1 VLEYVPDVTKELGES
16 LMTDSNVLELKLQE
30 VTKDLAEI
38 GNRVQSLD
46 TNLTQ
51 LNLTLSL
58 LEQTVKTITALQ
70 EERRQF
76 ANRVQY
82 FTIGGLISAAVAFIL
97 GGGLI
102 L

>member
-1 VLEYVPDVTKELGES
+1 
-16 LMTDSNVLELKLQE
+16 MTDSNVLELRLQD
-30 VTKDLAEI
+30 VTKDLTEI

-58 LEQTVKTITALQ
+58 LEQTVKAITALQ

-76 ANRVQY
+76 STRVQY
-82 FTIGGLISAAVAFIL
+82 FIIGGFISAAVAFIL

>member
-1 VLEYVPDVTKELGES
+1 
-16 LMTDSNVLELKLQE
+16 MTDSNVLELRLQE
-30 VTKDLAEI
+30 VTKDLIEI
-38 GNRVQSLD
+38 SSRVQSLD

-58 LEQTVKTITALQ
+58 LEQTVKAITALQ

-76 ANRVQY
+76 STRVQY
-82 FTIGGLISAAVAFIL
+82 FIIGGFISAAVAFIL

>member
-1 VLEYVPDVTKELGES
+1 
-16 LMTDSNVLELKLQE
+16 MTDSNVLELRLQE
-30 VTKDLAEI
+30 VTKDLIEI
-38 GNRVQSLD
+38 RSRVQSLD

-58 LEQTVKTITALQ
+58 LEQTVKAITALQ

-76 ANRVQY
+76 SNRVQY
-82 FTIGGLISAAVAFIL
+82 FIIGGFISAAVAFIL
-97 GGGLI
+97 GGGLT

>member
-1 VLEYVPDVTKELGES
+1 
-16 LMTDSNVLELKLQE
+16 MTDSTVLDLRLQE
-30 VTKDLAEI
+30 VTKDLIEI
-38 GNRVQSLD
+38 SSRVQSLD

-58 LEQTVKTITALQ
+58 LEQTVKAITGLQ

-76 ANRVQY
+76 STRVQY
-82 FTIGGLISAAVAFIL
+82 FIIGGFISAAVAFIL

>member
-1 VLEYVPDVTKELGES
+1 
-16 LMTDSNVLELKLQE
+16 MTDSTVLELRLQE
-30 VTKDLAEI
+30 VTKDLIEI
-38 GNRVQSLD
+38 SSRVQSLD

-58 LEQTVKTITALQ
+58 LEQTVKAITALQ

-76 ANRVQY
+76 STRVQY
-82 FTIGGLISAAVAFIL
+82 FIIGGFISAAVAFIL

>member
-1 VLEYVPDVTKELGES
+1 
-16 LMTDSNVLELKLQE
+16 MTDSTVLDLRLQE
-30 VTKDLAEI
+30 VTKDLIEI
-38 GNRVQSLD
+38 SSRVQSLD

-58 LEQTVKTITALQ
+58 LEQTVKAITALQ

-76 ANRVQY
+76 STRVQY
-82 FTIGGLISAAVAFIL
+82 FIIGGFISAAVAFIL

>member
-1 VLEYVPDVTKELGES
+1 
-16 LMTDSNVLELKLQE
+16 MTDSTVLELKLQD

-38 GNRVQSLD
+38 GKKVQNLD

-58 LEQTVKTITALQ
+58 LEQTVKAITSLQ
-70 EERRQF
+70 EERKQF
-76 ANRVQY
+76 STRVQY
-82 FTIGGLISAAVAFIL
+82 FIIGGFISAVVAFVMR
-97 GGGLI
+97 GGLI

>member
-1 VLEYVPDVTKELGES
+1 
-16 LMTDSNVLELKLQE
+16 MTDSNLLELRLQD

-38 GNRVQSLD
+38 SNRVQSLD

-76 ANRVQY
+76 SNRVQY
-82 FTIGGLISAAVAFIL
+82 FIIGGFISAVVAFIL

>member
-1 VLEYVPDVTKELGES
+1 
-16 LMTDSNVLELKLQE
+16 MTDSNLLELRLQD

-38 GNRVQSLD
+38 SNRVQSLD

-76 ANRVQY
+76 SNRVQY
-82 FTIGGLISAAVAFIL
+82 FIIGGFISAAVAFIL

>member
-1 VLEYVPDVTKELGES
+1 
-16 LMTDSNVLELKLQE
+16 MTDSNVLELRLQE
-30 VTKDLAEI
+30 LTKDLIEI
-38 GNRVQSLD
+38 SSRVQSLD

-58 LEQTVKTITALQ
+58 LEQTVKAITALQ

-76 ANRVQY
+76 STRVQY
-82 FTIGGLISAAVAFIL
+82 FIIGGFISAAVAFIL

>member
-1 VLEYVPDVTKELGES
+1 
-16 LMTDSNVLELKLQE
+16 MTDSNLLELRLQD

-76 ANRVQY
+76 SNRVQY
-82 FTIGGLISAAVAFIL
+82 FIIGGFISAVVAFIL

>member
-1 VLEYVPDVTKELGES
+1 
-16 LMTDSNVLELKLQE
+16 MTDSNLLELRLQD

-76 ANRVQY
+76 SNRVQY
-82 FTIGGLISAAVAFIL
+82 FIIGGFISAAVAFIL